1 MAEYEEGGGRRRGS
15 SGSVNHCGHG
25 RGLYI
30 YLCDPD
36 LYLHDPVLY
45 LHNPDLYLHDPDLY
59 LYDPDLYWHDP
70 DLNLH
75 GPDLYWYD
83 LVLVFA
89 RSKSV
94 YV

>member
-1 MAEYEEGGGRRRGS
+1 MWKEKTFYGCVWGGWGDRRRGS

-59 LYDPDLYWHDP
+59 LYDLDESES
-70 DLNLH
+70 
-75 GPDLYWYD
+75 
-83 LVLVFA
+83 VF
-89 RSKSV
+89 V
-94 YV
+94 